1 MDWFSK
7 SKYIL
12 IILLL
17 LVPFSIFGQTTTC
30 PPNQVCIENPL
41 QTDNIMIVLGNIINW
56 IFTIAILGIG
66 PIMYIIAGFRFI
78 TAAGDPEK
86 INTAKKMALWT
97 SIGLML
103 AILSKGI
110 IVLIGEILGIEI
122 TFL

>member
-1 MDWFSK
+1 
-7 SKYIL
+7 
-12 IILLL
+12 
-17 LVPFSIFGQTTTC
+17 
-30 PPNQVCIENPL
+30 
-41 QTDNIMIVLGNIINW
+41 MIVLGNIINW
-56 IFTIAILGIG
+56 IFTIAIIGIG
-66 PIMYIIAGFRFI
+66 PIMYIVAGFRFI

-110 IVLIGEILGIEI
+110 IVLIGEILGVEI